1 MRRAAAATLARVRW
15 WLLLVVAACAKGGE
29 PPAHADG
36 STDSP
41 IAECTLGS
49 TDHCGTCSTSCP
61 QADPTREQE
70 TCSDGTASGT
80 CVLTCV
86 GEYYDMNGSAAD
98 GCEALDAPVQ
108 DSAATAVPVMLPN
121 VTGGTGT
128 CDNANNPCTIVSQI
142 YSDDRMH
149 DSAPTMRT
157 LGRDDW
163 FVITAVGAGTSG
175 GMATC
180 LNIAN
185 YPADDNYQVCI
196 SANGSTDPQTCAT
209 ATGGGGA
216 SACVMAPGSPDAGT
230 FYISVHKISGTRTLN
245 QYALFVEH

>member
-1 MRRAAAATLARVRW
+1 MFVRW
-15 WLLLVVAACAKGGE
+15 CVLFVVVGCAKGGGL
-29 PPAHADG
+29 PAQSDG

-41 IAECTLGS
+41 GAECTLGS
-49 TDHCGTCSTSCP
+49 TDHCGTCNTSCP
-61 QADPTREQE
+61 QANPTMDKEM
-70 TCSDGTASGT
+70 CSDATASGT
-80 CVLTCV
+80 CVLSCV
-86 GEYYDMNGSAAD
+86 GEYYDMNGSASD
-98 GCEALDAPVQ
+98 GCEALDEPVQ
-108 DSAATAVPVMLPN
+108 DTAATAVPVTLPN

-128 CDNANNPCTIVSQI
+128 CNNGNNPCTIVSQI
-142 YSDDRMH
+142 YSDDRDH

-185 YPADDNYQVCI
+185 YPADDQYQVCI
-196 SANGSTDPQTCAT
+196 SADGSMDPLTCAI

-216 SACVMAPGSPDAGT
+216 SACVMAPGSHDAGT
-230 FYISVHKISGTRTLN
+230 FYISVHKMSGTRSLN